1 MKPGA
6 PRAPNAKDSNVRTE
20 NEVVYP
26 FGVQNDLGHV
36 VLTRNS
42 KVRPNT
48 GQNTI
53 GPNKLYAQIL
63 AQ

>member
-6 PRAPNAKDSNVRTE
+6 SRIPKPGEPSNAPTKK
-20 NEVVYP
+20 EVVYP

-42 KVRPNT
+42 KVSY
-48 GQNTI
+48 I
-53 GPNKLYAQIL
+53 IKLYLFFATQL
-63 AQ
+63 C